1 MINAFAKYGCVISR
15 SFVGQPE
22 VYRMHQAPE
31 ARLLPRSGSVKVP
44 LDKITKKTSRPTA
57 LPKWVQ
63 IMH

>member
-1 MINAFAKYGCVISR
+1 
-15 SFVGQPE
+15 
-22 VYRMHQAPE
+22 MHQAPE